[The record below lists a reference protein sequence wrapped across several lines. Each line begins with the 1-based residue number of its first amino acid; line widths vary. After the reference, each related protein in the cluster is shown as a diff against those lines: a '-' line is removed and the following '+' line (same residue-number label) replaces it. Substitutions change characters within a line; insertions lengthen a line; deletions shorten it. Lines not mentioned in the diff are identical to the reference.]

1 MFCGKRALSSGSS
14 STAQTSRSFAVLQTR
29 SINSSVLG
37 SLVQHTVRVTFKIQ
51 TLTMNFSSLN
61 PDVLLYLMG
70 FVTPVDRSF
79 NLVLSGVLK
88 GFENV
93 NEGMDLRERYSGHFT
108 CDVSDN

>member
-1 MFCGKRALSSGSS
+1 MFCGKRVLSSGSS
-14 STAQTSRSFAVLQTR
+14 STAQTSRSFTILQTR

-61 PDVLLYLMG
+61 AGVLLYLMG
-70 FVTPVDRSF
+70 FVTPVDRF
-79 NLVLSGVLK
+79 NMVLSGVLK

-93 NEGMDLRERYSGHFT
+93 NEGVDLRERYSGHFT